1 MALLSPSLLSANFA
15 NLEEEIKKIEE
26 GGADY
31 IHLDVMDG
39 KYVPNISFGMPVIK
53 SIKEVTNLPFDVHLM
68 IEDSENYVEDF
79 YKAGADIITVHY
91 EATTHVHRTIQL
103 IKSFGI
109 KAGISLNPG
118 TSEDVLKYLIDDLD
132 LILVMSVNPGFGGQS
147 FIPSSHEKI
156 KNIRR
161 MIDESNRD
169 ILLEV
174 DGGVKLSNV
183 KEVINS
189 GANMVVVGSDIYKA
203 EDVVEQTKKF
213 KSLIE

>member
-15 NLEEEIKKIEE
+15 NLEEEIKKIEK

-53 SIKEVTNLPFDVHLM
+53 SIKEVTKLPFDVHLM
-68 IEDSENYVEDF
+68 IENPENYIEDF

-118 TSEDVLKYLIDDLD
+118 TSEDVLKYIIDDLD

-147 FIPSSHEKI
+147 FIPSSNEKI
-156 KNIRR
+156 RNIRK
-161 MIDESNRD
+161 MIDESNKD

-174 DGGVKLSNV
+174 DGGIKLSNV
-183 KEVINS
+183 KEVIDN

>member
-15 NLEEEIKKIEE
+15 NLEEEIKKIEK

-53 SIKEVTNLPFDVHLM
+53 SIKEVTELPFDVHLM
-68 IEDSENYVEDF
+68 IENPENYVEDF

-118 TSEDVLKYLIDDLD
+118 TSEDVLKYIIDDLD

-174 DGGVKLSNV
+174 DGGIKLSNV

-203 EDVVEQTKKF
+203 EDVVGQTKKF